1 MPNEDSFGGMLE
13 NTIEYLKQQRDEG
26 VEGVHLS
33 EDAMQKLTELS
44 KPGKGASKEAAMA
57 ALREQMGDCCRC
69 GIGNDR
75 TNLVF
80 GVGSADAELVFIGE
94 APGADEDRVGEPFV
108 GRAGKLLTRMIEKMG
123 FSRSEIYIANILKC
137 RPPDNRDPLPDEIAN
152 CEGFLIKQLEI
163 IQPKV
168 IVTLG
173 KYASQTLLRTTTT
186 ISRLR
191 GRLSEYHG
199 IKLMPTFHPS
209 YLLRNQTKRWD
220 VWEDMQ
226 AVLKLL
232 GRDE

>member
-1 MPNEDSFGGMLE
+1 MPNEDSFGGLLE

-26 VEGVHLS
+26 VEGVKLS
-33 EDAMQKLTELS
+33 EGTMQKLTALS
-44 KPGKGASKEAAMA
+44 KPGKGQSKEAAMS
-57 ALREQMGDCCRC
+57 ALREEMGDCCRC

-94 APGADEDRVGEPFV
+94 APGADEDRLGEPFV
-108 GRAGKLLTRMIEKMG
+108 GRAGKLLTKMIEKMG

-152 CEGFLIKQLEI
+152 CEGFLLKQLDI
-163 IQPKV
+163 IRPKV

-173 KYASQTLLRTTTT
+173 KYASQTLLRTTTSIT
-186 ISRLR
+186 RLR
-191 GRLSEYHG
+191 GQLSEYHG
-199 IKLMPTFHPS
+199 IPLMPTFHPS

-232 GRDE
+232 GRDQ